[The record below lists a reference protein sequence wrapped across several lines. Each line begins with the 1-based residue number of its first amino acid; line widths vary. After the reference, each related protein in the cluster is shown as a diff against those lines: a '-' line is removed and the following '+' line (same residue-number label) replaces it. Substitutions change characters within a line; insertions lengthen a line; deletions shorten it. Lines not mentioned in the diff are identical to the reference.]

1 MKRKNQGFFVYNDYI
16 KPAQKA
22 LSEEQFKDF
31 ATAMILYGTVGTY
44 PSINPI
50 AEVFLLQLIPLIDK
64 YDMKYTSAKT
74 GGANGGR
81 KPIVTKVEIKK
92 AIQNKGFTSASELS
106 SYFNCCERTILRH
119 ITKEEIIQCTHVPRG
134 FLKRDE

>member
-1 MKRKNQGFFVYNDYI
+1 MKRENQGFFVYNDYI

-31 ATAMILYGTVGTY
+31 ATAMVLYGAVGTY
-44 PSINPI
+44 PPINPI
-50 AEVFLLQLIPLIDK
+50 AEVFLLQIIPLIDK
-64 YDMKYTSAKT
+64 YDMKYTRAKK

-92 AIQNKGFTSASELS
+92 AIKNKGISSVSELS
-106 SYFNCCERTILRH
+106 SYFNCCERTITRH
-119 ITKEEIIQCTHVPRG
+119 ITKDEIMQCTNEPRH
-134 FLKRDE
+134 FYNRYE